1 MKGTSARYINGAL
14 AFVSALIC
22 LTLIATNLNAWSLSV
37 AFPFKIFALAPAFFG
52 FIYSPISTCF
62 IGGDWVCSARAI
74 NNIVAYRCDEKYL
87 ELGKINA
94 G

>member
-1 MKGTSARYINGAL
+1 M
-14 AFVSALIC
+14 F
-22 LTLIATNLNAWSLSV
+22 NADCHESKCVVFIGCFSV
-37 AFPFKIFALAPAFFG
+37 YNFCSSSCFFG